1 MSETSGSKPPGGSA
15 AWASWIAFVAVM
27 MMLIGVFSVIA
38 GLAAVTED
46 GFMTR
51 ATGTGEVF
59 LLSVQAVGF
68 VWIVVGVIVT
78 WTGWALI
85 QGRDWARFLTIF
97 LVCIHSISDLLT
109 VNSHPF
115 LSLLFIVVN
124 LTILYGVTVKW
135 EEAKIGM
142 GD

>member
-1 MSETSGSKPPGGSA
+1 MPETSGSKPPGGSA
-15 AWASWIAFVAVM
+15 GWASWVAFVAVM

-38 GLAAVTED
+38 GLAAVTDD

-51 ATGTGEVF
+51 TTGTGEVF

-78 WTGWALI
+78 WAGWALI
-85 QGRDWARFLTIF
+85 QGREWARFLTIF
-97 LVCIHSISDLLT
+97 LVCIHSVTDLLT

-115 LSLLFIVVN
+115 LSLLFILVN

>member
-1 MSETSGSKPPGGSA
+1 MPETSGSKPPGGSA
-15 AWASWIAFVAVM
+15 VWASWVAFAAVM

-38 GLAAVTED
+38 GLAAVTDD

-51 ATGTGEVF
+51 ATGDGEIF
-59 LLSVQAVGF
+59 LLSVQAVGV
-68 VWIVVGVIVT
+68 VWIVVGIVVA
-78 WTGWALI
+78 WGGWALI
-85 QGRDWARFLTIF
+85 QGREWARFLTIF
-97 LVCIHSISDLLT
+97 LVCIHSVTDLLT

-124 LTILYGVTVKW
+124 LAILYGVTVKW
-135 EEAKIGM
+135 EEAKVGM